1 MCGIYL
7 NVHSVMELTDEQI
20 ERQDLV
26 DNAIFSLLNEI
37 NPSKVDLDWDIELIG
52 SVRDCI
58 QREFMERNICS
69 AQEFYPEMSL

>member
-1 MCGIYL
+1 
-7 NVHSVMELTDEQI
+7 MELTDEQI